1 MAAVVAVTS
10 DELYSLSRPASS
22 LPDAA
27 LSRNDDDDDD
37 GLRDEDD
44 DDDAGVLGGANARP
58 FDAKSDRTAT
68 EGIDWRIV
76 CVVSLLR
83 IWFGQPYR
91 QGYKEIMFNDVLFGG
106 RRLVV
111 LEEKIVLIP
120 PHLKTHT

>member
-1 MAAVVAVTS
+1 LAAVVAVTS

-44 DDDAGVLGGANARP
+44 EDDDDDAGVLGGANARP

-76 CVVSLLR
+76 FVV
-83 IWFGQPYR
+83 
-91 QGYKEIMFNDVLFGG
+91 
-106 RRLVV
+106 
-111 LEEKIVLIP
+111 
-120 PHLKTHT
+120 

>member
-76 CVVSLLR
+76 FVV
-83 IWFGQPYR
+83 
-91 QGYKEIMFNDVLFGG
+91 
-106 RRLVV
+106 
-111 LEEKIVLIP
+111 
-120 PHLKTHT
+120 